1 MDLLCVSF
9 NLQIPGKF
17 LNLFVCNFKTRK
29 FRQASS
35 ELDSVCSDVAGVQH
49 FVLACL
55 QILIHAGSMPPYLP
69 PSLVLETPLS
79 LEIQSSARVSCSEQ
93 RDAKLFLSS
102 WSLKNKV
109 LSMHTCFLR
118 IHPQEGRFPQW
129 DANLTASLF
138 HHCWGNSSSVF
149 SKHSFTCDWLTS
161 SESPEYSGPT
171 GLATLILIFLR

>member
-17 LNLFVCNFKTRK
+17 LSLFVCNFKTRK

-102 WSLKNKV
+102 WSLKTRYSQCIPV
-109 LSMHTCFLR
+109 
-118 IHPQEGRFPQW
+118 
-129 DANLTASLF
+129 
-138 HHCWGNSSSVF
+138 
-149 SKHSFTCDWLTS
+149 S
-161 SESPEYSGPT
+161 SEFILRRADFPSEM
-171 GLATLILIFLR
+171 LIWQPVSSTIAGVIPVLY